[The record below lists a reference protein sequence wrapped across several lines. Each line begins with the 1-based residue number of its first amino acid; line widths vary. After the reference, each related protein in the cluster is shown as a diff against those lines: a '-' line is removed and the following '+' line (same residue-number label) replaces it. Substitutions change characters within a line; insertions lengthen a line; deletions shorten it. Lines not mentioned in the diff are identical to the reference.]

1 MLPMSRSS
9 ASEREEPGALRS
21 GTNGDPGPVLI
32 SAPLPPERVIH
43 PRLVLRKLLHA
54 AAVPVVVGCGVLIVE
69 GHFVT
74 ELFGDAWPVIGVLG
88 LSYVGGWGFAASL
101 ERYPSIGQTEAAVL
115 SAGLTLVPAGL
126 FLSVL
131 YTSPLREVALV
142 ATGGSVAL
150 YLADQSLHQFR
161 SFRFVVL
168 PGGIAYRLL
177 AASGVTPLD
186 DEDIEADEVDGV
198 VADLHT
204 SWSAFRQFV
213 SDHQLTE
220 AATYHAGHLYE
231 LLTARVLLGE
241 DCKTNIDVEKPRYYP
256 VFKRAIEL
264 AFVTIS
270 LPLTGPLLA
279 LCALG
284 LWVEEGSPIL
294 IREARRGRN
303 GKSFQ
308 MAGFQSGEANSGDMH
323 SESTNRRHERGGT
336 MSRLLSQMG
345 LHRMPQL
352 WNVVKGEMSLIGPR
366 PIQEGSEGGSDDP
379 KIHEARHR
387 VRPGMTGWLQV
398 SRGFAVDETRR
409 ELERDLYYVKHQ
421 SVALDV
427 LIAYLTFKTFLA
439 GTPTD

>member
-1 MLPMSRSS
+1 MSRSS

-168 PGGIAYRLL
+168 PGGLPTG
-177 AASGVTPLD
+177 SSPL
-186 DEDIEADEVDGV
+186 
-198 VADLHT
+198 
-204 SWSAFRQFV
+204 
-213 SDHQLTE
+213 
-220 AATYHAGHLYE
+220 
-231 LLTARVLLGE
+231 
-241 DCKTNIDVEKPRYYP
+241 P
-256 VFKRAIEL
+256 
-264 AFVTIS
+264 
-270 LPLTGPLLA
+270 
-279 LCALG
+279 
-284 LWVEEGSPIL
+284 
-294 IREARRGRN
+294 
-303 GKSFQ
+303 
-308 MAGFQSGEANSGDMH
+308 
-323 SESTNRRHERGGT
+323 
-336 MSRLLSQMG
+336 
-345 LHRMPQL
+345 
-352 WNVVKGEMSLIGPR
+352 
-366 PIQEGSEGGSDDP
+366 
-379 KIHEARHR
+379 
-387 VRPGMTGWLQV
+387 V
-398 SRGFAVDETRR
+398 SRRSTTRTLKLMR
-409 ELERDLYYVKHQ
+409 WMG
-421 SVALDV
+421 S
-427 LIAYLTFKTFLA
+427 
-439 GTPTD
+439 